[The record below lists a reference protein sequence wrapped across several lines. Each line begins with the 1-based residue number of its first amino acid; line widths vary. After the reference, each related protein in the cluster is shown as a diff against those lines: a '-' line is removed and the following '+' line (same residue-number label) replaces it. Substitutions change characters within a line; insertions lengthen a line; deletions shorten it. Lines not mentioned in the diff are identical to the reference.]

1 MRSSLKRLNF
11 IKDTGSTSSPPLTIS
26 TTRTTLVSLSSNGKS
41 SIQPSYNIFASLIE
55 RDRVTNLF
63 IPFLCIDPIKDA
75 QPGAMDAEELIEV
88 HRVPLQHA
96 VELILVSRLSRQLVL
111 LWLIRPHSE
120 VR

>member
-1 MRSSLKRLNF
+1 
-11 IKDTGSTSSPPLTIS
+11 
-26 TTRTTLVSLSSNGKS
+26 
-41 SIQPSYNIFASLIE
+41 
-55 RDRVTNLF
+55 
-63 IPFLCIDPIKDA
+63 
-75 QPGAMDAEELIEV
+75 MDAEELIEV